1 MKHYFELKNAI
12 EYIENHLMDNLKQT
26 DIARS
31 VEVSLSSLQKLFKH
45 SLGYSINE
53 YVMKRRMSEAATRL
67 VLENAPVTDVAL
79 EYGYNTV
86 ESFSR
91 AFHKVY
97 GVLPSEY
104 KKDARHGELFTV
116 VDIFE
121 DAVTRDCSRL
131 VNVLRESK
139 DSYVVCFDIVG
150 IVQINDIS
158 RNAGDIAIITALQRI
173 HKYTEEGFFVFR
185 IGGDEFAVVTPFE
198 NVTDAEIF
206 MNKVLKHNAETFLF
220 DGMQIPVSVRGWIG
234 KNENTYQMQRLEKE
248 LRDKVKYQGRQ

>member
-1 MKHYFELKNAI
+1 M
-12 EYIENHLMDNLKQT
+12 
-26 DIARS
+26 
-31 VEVSLSSLQKLFKH
+31 
-45 SLGYSINE
+45 
-53 YVMKRRMSEAATRL
+53 
-67 VLENAPVTDVAL
+67 
-79 EYGYNTV
+79 
-86 ESFSR
+86 
-91 AFHKVY
+91 
-97 GVLPSEY
+97 LPSEY
-104 KKDARHGELFTV
+104 KKDARHDELCTA
-116 VDIFE
+116 VDIVE

-150 IVQINDIS
+150 I
-158 RNAGDIAIITALQRI
+158 
-173 HKYTEEGFFVFR
+173 FVFR

>member
-1 MKHYFELKNAI
+1 
-12 EYIENHLMDNLKQT
+12 MDNLKQT

-31 VEVSLSSLQKLFKH
+31 VAVSLSSLQKLFKH

-67 VLENAPVTDVAL
+67 VLENAPVTDVAF

-104 KKDARHGELFTV
+104 KKDAKHGELFTA

-131 VNVLRESK
+131 VNVYEKVRTVMWSVSILLELFKSMI
-139 DSYVVCFDIVG
+139 FQG
-150 IVQINDIS
+150 TQ
-158 RNAGDIAIITALQRI
+158 
-173 HKYTEEGFFVFR
+173 
-185 IGGDEFAVVTPFE
+185 
-198 NVTDAEIF
+198 EI
-206 MNKVLKHNAETFLF
+206 
-220 DGMQIPVSVRGWIG
+220 
-234 KNENTYQMQRLEKE
+234 
-248 LRDKVKYQGRQ
+248 

>member
-31 VEVSLSSLQKLFKH
+31 VET
-45 SLGYSINE
+45 
-53 YVMKRRMSEAATRL
+53 ATRL
-67 VLENAPVTDVAL
+67 VLENAPVTDVAF

-104 KKDARHGELFTV
+104 KKDARHGELFTA

-150 IVQINDIS
+150 I
-158 RNAGDIAIITALQRI
+158 
-173 HKYTEEGFFVFR
+173 FVFR